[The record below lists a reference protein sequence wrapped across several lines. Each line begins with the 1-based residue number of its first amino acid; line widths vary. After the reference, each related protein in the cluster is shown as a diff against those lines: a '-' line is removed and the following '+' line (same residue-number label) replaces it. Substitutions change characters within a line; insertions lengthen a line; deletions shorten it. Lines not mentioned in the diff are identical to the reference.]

1 MKKYTEIEKEELR
14 NEIRTYVKLCKMPY
28 IYEMLVEEAIT
39 STEWDFTDPEHYDG
53 CTGVS
58 ELHFSQFPPD
68 CLAHDFYWRT
78 GRGGVVADR
87 IFKDIM
93 KLMGRSC
100 RIIKK
105 RYTGVRIAWFG
116 WYKWKHKFNKNV
128 QELTPA
134 MKLYAD
140 VKGIKIK

>member
-1 MKKYTEIEKEELR
+1 MKVYTETEKEEIR

-28 IYEMLVEEAIT
+28 IYEMLIEEAIT
-39 STEWDFTDPEHYDG
+39 STEWDFTDPDDYDG

-58 ELHFSQFPPD
+58 ELHFSRFPPD
-68 CLAHDFYWRT
+68 CLTHDFHWKT
-78 GRGGVVADR
+78 GRGGMISDK

-93 KLMGRSC
+93 KLMGRPC

-105 RYTGVRIAWFG
+105 RFYVVRIAWMIF
-116 WYKWKHKFNKNV
+116 YKWKHKWNGNV
-128 QELTPA
+128 KELTLA

-140 VKGIKIK
+140 LKNLK